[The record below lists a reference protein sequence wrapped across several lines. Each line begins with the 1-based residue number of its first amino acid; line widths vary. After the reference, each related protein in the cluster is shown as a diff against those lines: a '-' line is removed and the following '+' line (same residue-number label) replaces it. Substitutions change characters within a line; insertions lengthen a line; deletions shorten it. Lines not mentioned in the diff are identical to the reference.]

1 MYPDISSS
9 SLSNQILSIVVAI
22 FSVVLC
28 GCSAMSAEKSST
40 ETAKLSVVPAS
51 IEFQSV
57 VVGEKNSQTLKITNL
72 SSEIIDLRQFHVS
85 GTGFALSNVKAPVT
99 LAPGQNAN
107 LSVVFT
113 PANSA
118 LVAGSLS
125 IVSPDLDSPVTIR
138 LSGSGE
144 KPSAQL
150 KLSTGSINFG
160 SHGEHSSAF
169 QSAALTNTGNVKLKL
184 DSVSAISSPFS
195 VAGLTPGVS
204 LAPDQR
210 LDFQVWFRPSSPGTS
225 SATITLASTGLGTPL
240 KLSVSGSAI
249 ESSGEPPDTGTAA
262 HSVTLAWDPSS
273 SPVAG
278 YHIYR
283 GLTSGGPYNRVNAQ
297 VISVLTY
304 KEAEIESGR
313 YYYVVTAV
321 TSDDAESAYSNEV
334 AVEIPNS

>member
-1 MYPDISSS
+1 
-9 SLSNQILSIVVAI
+9 
-22 FSVVLC
+22 
-28 GCSAMSAEKSST
+28 MSAEKSTGTS
-40 ETAKLSVVPAS
+40 KLSVVPAS

-57 VVGEKNSQTLKITNL
+57 VVGEKNSQALKITNV

-85 GTGFALSNVKAPVT
+85 GTGFAVSNVKAPVT

-113 PANSA
+113 PATSA
-118 LVAGSLS
+118 ATAGSLL
-125 IVSPDLDSPVTIR
+125 IVSPDLNSPVTIP

-150 KLSTGSINFG
+150 KLSTGSIDFG
-160 SHGEHSSAF
+160 SHGVNSSAF

-184 DSVSAISSPFS
+184 DSVSAVSSPFS
-195 VAGLTPGVS
+195 IVGLTPGVS

-210 LDFQVWFRPSSPGTS
+210 LDFQVWFRPTSPGTS
-225 SATITLASTGLGTPL
+225 AATITLAATGLGTPL
-240 KLSVSGSAI
+240 KLAVSGRAS
-249 ESSGEPPDTGTAA
+249 ESSGEPADTGTAA
-262 HSVTLAWDPSS
+262 HAVQLAWDASS
-273 SPVAG
+273 GSVAG

-283 GLTSGGPYNRVNAQ
+283 GATSGGPYNRINAHA
-297 VISVLTY
+297 ISALTY
-304 KEAEIESGR
+304 KDAEIRSGR

-321 TSDDAESAYSNEV
+321 TSDDTESAYSNEV